1 MTADEIKIARALYHC
16 SMLPGT
22 FDKRFIADMYSNS
35 QKQMPKQ
42 LSDKQNEIL
51 FRLCYKYRNQIPNTY
66 NEYKNNINC
75 QKK

>member
-22 FDKRFIADMYSNS
+22 FDKRFISNMHSNS
-35 QKQMPKQ
+35 KEQNPKP

-51 FRLCYKYRNQIPNTY
+51 FRLCYKYRAQIPNTY
-66 NEYKNNINC
+66 NEYKNNVNC
-75 QKK
+75 CKK